1 MHMGIADSLGALAA
15 SIVAAIVFLVFAI
28 LSLFVTVFIVDAAA
42 GIGGLDPSDDF
53 IVLGAAIL
61 AAASIAAGG
70 SGLNL
75 SE

>member
-1 MHMGIADSLGALAA
+1 MGIADSLGALAA